1 MFQAYLAPKNFI
13 VYVADCPVTLMWTLF
28 FLMIS
33 LFSLGCPA
41 KDDAQECRN
50 PFHVFQGCMRLLTL
64 DKENVDLIM
73 VQQKQL
79 GIYSNLQ
86 IDMCGIIDR
95 SVSKKLLTHIY

>member
-1 MFQAYLAPKNFI
+1 MRHDSFKLFDFI
-13 VYVADCPVTLMWTLF
+13 MPFMWFSLTDETFLFFSGCPV
-28 FLMIS
+28 
-33 LFSLGCPA
+33 
-41 KDDAQECRN
+41 KDATQECRN

-64 DKENVDLIM
+64 DNESVDLIM

-95 SVSKKLLTHIY
+95 SASFILFIDIY